1 MKSRMKQK
9 SLLFSTIGCVAFGII
24 LIEVITSCK
33 SGVQTPDNIKYMEEF
48 HEQYFGTI
56 VDPLEKDNLTLYVD
70 YSTCMALGQ
79 HSSFFNALTPSFVD
93 ATKTYFSIEGKNIVE
108 HDADS
113 TYTLLRTINETNYAD
128 LKTAA
133 DKMAVSKSESVLLT
147 DGEYYQPNAAKGGI
161 VNPYLT
167 PALKKWLL
175 RGHDVYMISE
185 PYQEVNN
192 GNTYNKKRFYILFT
206 DKRLLGNIYDRIIQS
221 SKLEDFPECEVF
233 HLSAD
238 HPSLYG
244 NENMSHSTINPSLT
258 SQTKGFGTYETQDWQ
273 ITWKDAIEPMIV
285 YAVNPKTGEP
295 LPNGDYIAKGI
306 KVDRNSLG
314 AFRIENVSTKVYN
327 INDPYFNFCNEKE
340 AKVKP
345 TFDKST
351 IDSYDI
357 GNFIMIDNEEFK
369 RHGNV
374 VLYFD
379 PMSYAPKQLLNG
391 YPFNYLKVDICVDNV
406 KPIFSQYEDK
416 FTFESIDRPGEVNE
430 SVAASIKQCMTDPD
444 IQTMVKK
451 APIYSIYI
459 KSFEY

>member
-1 MKSRMKQK
+1 MKNKVLLAT
-9 SLLFSTIGCVAFGII
+9 SLLSAAIFASGCG
-24 LIEVITSCK
+24 
-33 SGVQTPDNIKYMEEF
+33 GNDTPMDTKYISDF
-48 HEQYFGTI
+48 HEQYFGAN
-56 VDPLEKDNLTLYVD
+56 VDPLERDNLTLYVD
-70 YSTCMALGQ
+70 YSTCMVLAKNDTN
-79 HSSFFNALTPSFVD
+79 SVFNRLTPSFVD
-93 ATKTYFSIEGKNIVE
+93 ATKKYYSIEGKNIVE

-113 TYTLLRTINETNYAD
+113 TYALLRTIKEVNYAD

-133 DKMAVSKSESVLLT
+133 EKMAESNTESVLLT
-147 DGEYYQPNAAKGGI
+147 DGEYYQPDETKNSV
-161 VNPYLT
+161 VNPYLA
-167 PALKKWLL
+167 PSLKKWLL
-175 RGHDVYMISE
+175 RGHDVYVINE
-185 PYQEVNN
+185 PYQEQHN

-206 DKRLLGNIYDRIIQS
+206 DNRLPGNIYNRIVQS
-221 SKLEDFPECEVF
+221 SKLEDFPECEIF

-244 NENMSHSTINPSLT
+244 NENMSHSTLNPSLT
-258 SQTKGFGTYETQDWQ
+258 SETKGYGTYEIQDWQ

-295 LPNGDYIAKGI
+295 LPSGDYIAKGI

-314 AFRIENVSTKVYN
+314 AFRIESVSAKVYN
-327 INDPYFNFCNEKE
+327 INIPYFNYYNEKE
-340 AKVKP
+340 SKVKP

-357 GNFIMIDNEEFK
+357 GNFITIDKEEFQ
-369 RHGNV
+369 RHGDV

-379 PMSYAPKQLLNG
+379 AMSYAPKQLLNG
-391 YPFNYLKVDICVDNV
+391 TPFNYLKIDICVDKV
-406 KPIFSQYEDK
+406 APIFSQFEGS
-416 FTFESIDRPGEVNE
+416 FTFESIDKPGETNE

-444 IQTMVKK
+444 IQTMVTK

>member
-1 MKSRMKQK
+1 MKNK
-9 SLLFSTIGCVAFGII
+9 SLLAASFLAVLLLSATVLVSGCGGNDTAVD
-24 LIEVITSCK
+24 T
-33 SGVQTPDNIKYMEEF
+33 KYLSNF
-48 HEQYFGTI
+48 HEQYFGAN

-70 YSTCMALGQ
+70 YSKCMVLAKD
-79 HSSFFNALTPSFVD
+79 SDFFNALTPSFVD

-113 TYTLLRTINETNYAD
+113 TYTLLRTITETNYAD
-128 LKTAA
+128 LKTVAE
-133 DKMAVSKSESVLLT
+133 KMAESKSESVLLT

-161 VNPYLT
+161 VNPYLA

-185 PYQEVNN
+185 PYKEEHN

-206 DKRLLGNIYDRIIQS
+206 DNRLPGNIYNRIVQS

-244 NENMSHSTINPSLT
+244 NENMSHSTLNPSLT
-258 SQTKGFGTYETQDWQ
+258 SLTKGFGSYEIQDWQ

-285 YAVNPKTGEP
+285 YAVDPQTGAP
-295 LPNGDYIAKGI
+295 LPNGDYITKGI

-314 AFRIENVSTKVYN
+314 AFRIESVSTKVYN
-327 INDPYFNFCNEKE
+327 INTPYFDYYNERE

-345 TFDKST
+345 TFEKST
-351 IDSYDI
+351 IGSYDI
-357 GNFIMIDNEEFK
+357 GNFIMIDTVEFK
-369 RHGNV
+369 NHGDV
-374 VLYFD
+374 ALYFD
-379 PMSYAPKQLLNG
+379 PMSYAPKDLLKG
-391 YPFNYLKVDICVDNV
+391 SPFNYLKVDICVDNV

-416 FTFESIDRPGEVNE
+416 FKFESIDRPGQINE

-444 IQTMVKK
+444 IQTMVTK